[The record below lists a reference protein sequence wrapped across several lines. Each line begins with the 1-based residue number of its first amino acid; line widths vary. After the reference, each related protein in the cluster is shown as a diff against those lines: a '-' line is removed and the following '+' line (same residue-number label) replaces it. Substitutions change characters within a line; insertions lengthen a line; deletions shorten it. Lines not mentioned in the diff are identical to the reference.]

1 MDGHPITE
9 HSIKLAEL
17 EASAK
22 SAHKRLD
29 NIDRLVETFQNMN
42 LNIALIAQETK
53 SQGEQLSEI
62 VGTMKKQGEKIDTIE
77 QRVTTVE
84 SKPDKEA
91 AETLKKI
98 KWLLITLIISAVF
111 GVLWKLGT

>member
-1 MDGHPITE
+1 MQDCPVTE

-22 SAHKRLD
+22 SAHKRID
-29 NIDRLVETFQNMN
+29 NIDRLVETFQSMN
-42 LNIALIAQETK
+42 TSVMLIAHETK
-53 SQGEQLSEI
+53 NQGEQLSKI
-62 VGTMKKQGEKIDTIE
+62 VCNMEKQGVQIDIIE
-77 QRVTTVE
+77 NRVIAVE
-84 SKPDKEA
+84 SKPGQEA